1 MAFGERLKQ
10 ALEQKDISQ
19 KKFAIKMK
27 ISESAVSDYVNNRR
41 LPNIILIEDFA
52 KELGV
57 SVDYLLD
64 YHPNPDSPALSP
76 DEAELVKTLRTLPK
90 DKRNALISLINTFA
104 EK

>member
-10 ALEQKDISQ
+10 ALEQKDITQ
-19 KKFAIKMK
+19 KKFAIKMNV
-27 ISESAVSDYVNNRR
+27 SESAISDYVNNRR

-64 YHPNPDSPALSP
+64 YHPNPDSVALSP
-76 DEAELVKTLRTLPK
+76 DEAELIKALRTLPK
-90 DKRNALISLINTFA
+90 DKRDVLVTLIEMLA
-104 EK
+104 EN